1 MKRLIT
7 LSGPGGRAV
16 LELGEEI
23 KLSVSKG
30 KLYLADKQGNIHPR
44 ENAPADTVGA
54 FVAEGGRI
62 LMQGSL
68 AGYSATM
75 AKARTA
81 LMMSLSGKKEAA
93 QGSRF
98 SQERPSPKQ
107 TQQAQPPRQQTPTQ
121 PDPQPKSA
129 ALLEILQKAA
139 ELFPPEQPLWVQPPA
154 QPERNDAVVNPFPE
168 AFPFSRWR
176 RVEYPGT
183 DRCYL
188 EGEARHRGV
197 DYVIHALP
205 GDRRHGGP
213 PGYTRFL
220 RARDGSGFWVRVR
233 RR

>member
-7 LSGPGGRAV
+7 LSGPAGRAV
-16 LELGEEI
+16 LELGEQA
-23 KLSVSKG
+23 KLSTQRG
-30 KLYLADKQGNIHPR
+30 KLYLADKQGNIHSG
-44 ENAPADTVGA
+44 ETACDDVVGA
-54 FVAEGGRI
+54 FVVEENRI
-62 LMQGSL
+62 IMQGSL
-68 AGYSATM
+68 AGHSAVM
-75 AKARTA
+75 AKAGSA
-81 LMMSLSGKKEAA
+81 LMMGLGAKS
-93 QGSRF
+93 
-98 SQERPSPKQ
+98 
-107 TQQAQPPRQQTPTQ
+107 QPPKPRRQTAEPRQTPKDA
-121 PDPQPKSA
+121 PPQPPPRPGSA

-139 ELFPPEQPLWVQPPA
+139 ELFPAEPPRPA
-154 QPERNDAVVNPFPE
+154 PQPERNDAVVNPFPE

-205 GDRRHGGP
+205 GDRRHTGP
-213 PGYTRFL
+213 AGYDRFL

>member
-23 KLSVSKG
+23 KLSVPKG

-44 ENAPADTVGA
+44 ENAPSDAVGA
-54 FVAEGGRI
+54 FLVDGGRI

-68 AGYSATM
+68 AGYGGVM
-75 AKARTA
+75 AKARVG
-81 LMMSLSGKKEAA
+81 LMMSIGGKD
-93 QGSRF
+93 
-98 SQERPSPKQ
+98 RPHKTRPPSAEKPASKQ
-107 TQQAQPPRQQTPTQ
+107 TQQPQQSQAQTPPRQN
-121 PDPQPKSA
+121 SA

-139 ELFPPEQPLWVQPPA
+139 ELFPAEQPRPAVQPV
-154 QPERNDAVVNPFPE
+154 QNDAVVNPFPE

-213 PGYTRFL
+213 PGYSRFL

-233 RR
+233 RK